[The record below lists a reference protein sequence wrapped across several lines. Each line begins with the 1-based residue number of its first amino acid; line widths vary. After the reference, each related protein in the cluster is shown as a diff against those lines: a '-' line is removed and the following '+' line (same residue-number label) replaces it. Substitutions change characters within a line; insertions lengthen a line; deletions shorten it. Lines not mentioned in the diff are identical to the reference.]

1 MIYQG
6 ITAASIDNAPSS
18 TTPVHV
24 ATAVAAPTIA
34 VSNIAPTT
42 TLAKDMKQAA
52 ARSRPAVKDGFIRLE
67 LSGDPVSY
75 HLTWCFGDTMEDIDC
90 NDLATRSCR
99 MACLIAD
106 MIRGRPVSA
115 SLQRSVIDS
124 CLKRLETVSYLL
136 DNHMRT
142 HEDLKAQLRYLPAVP
157 LSMHG
162 VFVSETKLD
171 MAVHLRIG
179 QSNYWVNLI
188 LRLAGSRWLCV
199 YADMG

>member
-1 MIYQG
+1 MTQHMHHD
-6 ITAASIDNAPSS
+6 ITVAP
-18 TTPVHV
+18 VKD
-24 ATAVAAPTIA
+24 APRPKIG
-34 VSNIAPTT
+34 
-42 TLAKDMKQAA
+42 D
-52 ARSRPAVKDGFIRLE
+52 RPAAKDGFIRLE
-67 LSGDPVSY
+67 LSGEPVSC
-75 HLTWCFGDTMEDIDC
+75 HISWCFGAAADAVESMDC
-90 NDLATRSCR
+90 NELATRSCR

-106 MIRGRPVSA
+106 MIRGRPVSS
-115 SLQRSVIDS
+115 SLQRSVTDS

-171 MAVHLRIG
+171 MAVHLGIG

-199 YADMG
+199 NADMG